1 MKTSNYLIALAAL
14 STLTLVG
21 CSDNDF
27 LGDGPG
33 GTFGST
39 SKGELSFK
47 AGGGKTTRGEI
58 TGKDAATKLNEKFTV
73 YGWKYVNTNAV
84 AAETGFEDVFQDYV
98 VKWEGIES
106 AGTSESNTKGWEYV
120 GYQSE
125 PVDKTKSSYDQTI
138 KYWDWSTYR
147 YDFIAWSIAKGNG
160 QIQSRAVV
168 PGETKPAKNEPGLTF
183 FAPTAKDLGGIFVSD
198 KFTSI
203 PKYEAGVTPE
213 SGTGETGQ
221 WTGDIFGGLKYV
233 SQHPYATNHRGLY
246 SQLGTNVTANQEKG
260 IVELQFRNL
269 AAKVRI
275 GIYETI
281 PGYKVSNV
289 VFYRADGAENGA
301 GTSGATAY
309 QHNWS
314 YSDSNHD
321 YDADETYATLYAGAD
336 IFARSGQVDV
346 KYHDGFYNT
355 ENEEYDNVAYTKIT
369 ADPKY
374 NYYAFGKLTNNRG
387 TDTWISTNPIGETS
401 STASMSIGNDDEK
414 LYTYVFPMETN
425 ENVLKLKVNYLLTS
439 IDGSKENIRVT
450 GANAVVPVEFAK
462 WRSNYAYTYL
472 FKVSDNTNGQTGT
485 SVGPAGLY
493 PITFDACLVNT
504 EDGMQETITTVNDK
518 SITTYQN
525 GSKVTE
531 NSEYTKADAN
541 ADTKTDRIYF
551 TVEGAETSDEEDPHV
566 IDSNELLGLINTG
579 ATQNVWLYTAW
590 ASDPSIIT
598 EEAVANYK
606 ANNIVLT
613 DVTDQLDLTETEA
626 PNESGAKYSIKFAAG
641 KVASFEPIAK
651 YYVVKAAYKD
661 DTNSKNYITYK
672 VIKVKDG
679 SNAKKYTI
687 TSIADMTNIGSSTF
701 TITNAPKAGTDQTAA
716 EVLMN
721 GGVTGAKG
729 AIKVTN
735 SGSKDVTNDFT
746 ITEADDSYT
755 YTIKSKGVPSGEY
768 TVNMGDA
775 TQTFNVSAPVW
786 YNTASTPAVI
796 TSINLEAGNTVDVV
810 IKDADATVMKG
821 VDPTITAGTG
831 ATGKLTASTS
841 DATGKITLTAS
852 KDASGAFT
860 VAHNGASFTV
870 YVDKYSITADPYI
883 INAGDTEHNTA
894 NLTLANAYTGTGA
907 SSVTGKNLTSTT
919 PAVAANLELGGSSN
933 NGNITALAAGTTTY
947 SYGNA
952 TCDIEVV
959 DYVLSQAMT
968 RDGVLTVQLKQKKA
982 GESSYTAVSD
992 AATSLSATGCTIEST
1007 STPGIYK
1014 VKSSTS
1020 TTKVEFKYKKV
1031 VVADVTLNGAG
1042 TADPDL
1048 N

>member
-14 STLTLVG
+14 TSFTFVS

-27 LGDGPG
+27 FGDGPG

-168 PGETKPAKNEPGLTF
+168 PGATKPDKSEPGLTF

-203 PKYEAGVTPE
+203 PEYKAGVTPE
-213 SGTGETGQ
+213 SGTDEAGQ

-233 SQHPYATNHRGLY
+233 SQHPDATNHRGLY

-260 IVELQFRNL
+260 VVELQFRNL

-289 VFYRADGAENGA
+289 VFYKQDAAENGD
-301 GTSGATAY
+301 GVSGATAY
-309 QHNWS
+309 QHTWS
-314 YSDSNHD
+314 YSDSNGD

-336 IFARSGQVDV
+336 IFARSGQVAV

-355 ENEEYDNVAYTKIT
+355 ENKEYDNVAYTKIT

-374 NYYAFGKLTNNRG
+374 NYYAFGPLTNERG
-387 TDTWISTNPIGETS
+387 TQTTIDANPIGETS
-401 STASMSIGNDDEK
+401 ASASMSIGNDDEY
-414 LYTYVFPMETN
+414 LYTYVFPMEEN

-504 EDGMQETITTVNDK
+504 EDGLQETITTVNDK

-531 NSEYTKADAN
+531 NSEYTKADAD

-551 TVEGAETSDEEDPHV
+551 TVEGAEGGNALLALDNAGED
-566 IDSNELLGLINTG
+566 
-579 ATQNVWLYTAW
+579 QNVWLYTAW

-613 DVTDQLDLTETEA
+613 DVTSQLTLNETEA

-641 KVASFEPIAK
+641 TAASFEPIAK
-651 YYVVKAAYKD
+651 YYVVKAAYTD
-661 DTNSKNYITYK
+661 SEKNYITYK

-679 SNAKKYTI
+679 SEAKKYTI
-687 TSIADMTNIGSSTF
+687 SAIAGITNSGSTTF
-701 TITNAPKAGTDQTAA
+701 TITNAPTVGESASAADALVAGY
-716 EVLMN
+716 
-721 GGVTGAKG
+721 VTGAKG

-735 SGSKDVTNDFT
+735 SDSKDVTNDFT

-755 YTIKSKGVPSGEY
+755 YTIKSKGVPAGAY
-768 TVNMGDA
+768 TVSMGGA
-775 TQTFNVSAPVW
+775 TQTVAVAAPAWFQGDGSAMTAKGVNVEEGHTV
-786 YNTASTPAVI
+786 TVI
-796 TSINLEAGNTVDVV
+796 
-810 IKDADATVMKG
+810 IKDAATSGTAMKG
-821 VDPTITAGTG
+821 VVPTITGG
-831 ATGKLTASTS
+831 NGKLTAEASNAS
-841 DATGKITLTAS
+841 GEIVLTA
-852 KDASGAFT
+852 ASGAYGTFT
-860 VAHNGASFTV
+860 VAYNGASFPV
-870 YVDKYSITADPYI
+870 EVDKYTITSTRSI
-883 INAGDTEHNTA
+883 INFGDTDHNTA
-894 NLTLANAYTGTGA
+894 TLTLTNANTSANASAVIGRAFT
-907 SSVTGKNLTSTT
+907 SSVPEVAASKTAAGDASTVDISALKTGK
-919 PAVAANLELGGSSN
+919 
-933 NGNITALAAGTTTY
+933 TTY
-947 SYGNA
+947 SYNNA
-952 TCDIEVV
+952 TYDIEVV

-982 GESSYTAVSD
+982 GDTSYTAVSD
-992 AATSLSATGCTIEST
+992 AATSLSATDCTIEST
-1007 STPGIYK
+1007 STPGVYK
-1014 VKSSTS
+1014 VKGTA
-1020 TTKVEFKYKKV
+1020 TGKVVQFKYKNV
-1031 VVADVTLNGAG
+1031 VVADVTLGGNPGS
-1042 TADPDL
+1042 DPVL
-1048 N
+1048 

>member
-1 MKTSNYLIALAAL
+1 MKTSNYLIGFAALA
-14 STLTLVG
+14 SFTLVG

-73 YGWKYVNTNAV
+73 YGWKYVNTNAD

-168 PGETKPAKNEPGLTF
+168 PGETKPDKNEPGLTF

-203 PKYEAGVTPE
+203 PEYEADVTPE

-246 SQLGTNVTANQEKG
+246 SQLGTNVTANSEKG

-289 VFYRADGAENGA
+289 VFYKQDAAENGDNV
-301 GTSGATAY
+301 SGATAY
-309 QHNWS
+309 QHTWS

-321 YDADETYATLYAGAD
+321 YDADETYATLYAGEN
-336 IFARSGQVDV
+336 IFARNGEVAV
-346 KYHDGFYNT
+346 KYHDGFYNDAAT
-355 ENEEYDNVAYTKIT
+355 EFDNVAYTFIT

-485 SVGPAGLY
+485 TVGPAGLY

-504 EDGMQETITTVNDK
+504 EDGLQETITTVNDK

-531 NSEYTKADAN
+531 NSEYTKADAD

-566 IDSNELLGLINTG
+566 IDSNELLGLIKTG
-579 ATQNVWLYTAW
+579 DTQNVWLYTAW
-590 ASDPSIIT
+590 ADDPSIIT

-613 DVTDQLDLTETEA
+613 DVTGQLDLTETEA

-651 YYVVKAAYKD
+651 YYVVKAAYED
-661 DTNSKNYITYK
+661 ASNSKNYITYK

-679 SNAKKYTI
+679 SDAKAYTI
-687 TSIADMTNIGSSTF
+687 SDIAGITNSGSTTF
-701 TITNAPKAGTDQTAA
+701 TITNAPMAGTTQTDA
-716 EVLMN
+716 EVLMS

-735 SGSKDVTNDFT
+735 SANEDVTNDFT

-755 YTIKSKGVPSGEY
+755 YTIKSKGVPAGTY
-768 TVNMGDA
+768 TVSMGGA
-775 TQTFNVSAPVW
+775 TKTVAVAAPAWFQSDGSTTMPAKGVNVEEGHTV
-786 YNTASTPAVI
+786 TVI
-796 TSINLEAGNTVDVV
+796 
-810 IKDADATVMKG
+810 IKDAATSGTAMKG
-821 VDPTITAGTG
+821 VVPTITGG
-831 ATGKLTASTS
+831 HGKLTAEASTAS
-841 DATGKITLTAS
+841 GQIVLTA
-852 KDASGAFT
+852 ASGAYGTFT
-860 VAHNGASFTV
+860 VAYNSASFPV
-870 YVDKYSITADPYI
+870 EVDKYTITSSRDI
-883 INAGDTEHNTA
+883 INVGDTDHKTA
-894 NLTLANAYTGTGA
+894 TLTLANANSSENA
-907 SSVTGKNLTSTT
+907 SGVKGKPFTSSNT
-919 PAVAANLELGGSSN
+919 AVAASK
-933 NGNITALAAGTTTY
+933 TAAGDASTVEISALKTGKTTY
-947 SYGNA
+947 SYNNA
-952 TCDIEVV
+952 TYDIEVV

-982 GESSYTAVSD
+982 GDTSYTAVSD

-1007 STPGIYK
+1007 STPGVYK
-1014 VKSSTS
+1014 VKSGAAD
-1020 TTKVEFKYKKV
+1020 KVVQFKYKNV
-1031 VVADVTLNGAG
+1031 VVADVTLG
-1042 TADPDL
+1042 TAPAADPAL
-1048 N
+1048 